1 MERDKF
7 FMTQALE
14 EAKTAGDAG
23 EVPVGAV
30 LVLGDE
36 VIAKAGNRKERTQ
49 DPTGHAEVLVIR
61 EASLKLASWRLSE
74 ATVYVTV
81 EPCVMCMGALLLAR
95 VRRLVY
101 GCADPKAGACGSIYD
116 LARDGRLNH
125 SIDVTPGVLEEKC
138 RELMQSFFKR
148 LRNNS

>member
-1 MERDKF
+1 MMERDKF

-14 EAKTAGDAG
+14 EAKTAGHAG

-49 DPTGHAEVLVIR
+49 DPTAHAEVLVIR

-95 VRRLVY
+95 VRRLV
-101 GCADPKAGACGSIYD
+101 
-116 LARDGRLNH
+116 
-125 SIDVTPGVLEEKC
+125 
-138 RELMQSFFKR
+138 
-148 LRNNS
+148 